1 MDLKL
6 CIYALSVRNQTQ
18 ENLLKCQSL
27 QAIDEVLYSGQTG
40 MLSLR
45 LNKAYSVA
53 KLLENLDICIFA
65 ESLGGTET
73 LVTFLTQKHMLICQ
87 MLKR

>member
-1 MDLKL
+1 ESLAQQLFDFHNMTGATLSPIDSYLLLRGLKTL
-6 CIYALSVRNQTQ
+6 HLRIERAQSNARKLAK
-18 ENLLKCQSL
+18 KCQSL

-53 KLLENLDICIFA
+53 KLLENLDI
-65 ESLGGTET
+65 
-73 LVTFLTQKHMLICQ
+73 
-87 MLKR
+87 